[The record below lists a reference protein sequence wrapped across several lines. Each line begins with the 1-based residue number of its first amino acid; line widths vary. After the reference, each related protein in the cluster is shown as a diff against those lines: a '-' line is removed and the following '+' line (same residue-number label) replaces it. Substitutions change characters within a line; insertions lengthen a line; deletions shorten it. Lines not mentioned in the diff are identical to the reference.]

1 MQIKTTK
8 RHCPSVLFYGIT
20 TFYTTPPSLGRINL
34 LKEELTGQRKTLR
47 CPEMEAANTQ
57 RGRAEMDTW
66 TDKGLA
72 GWRQRWPVASSE
84 ADE

>member
-47 CPEMEAANTQ
+47 CPEMEAANIQ
-57 RGRAEMDTW
+57 SGRAEMDKW
-66 TDKGLA
+66 TDKDLA